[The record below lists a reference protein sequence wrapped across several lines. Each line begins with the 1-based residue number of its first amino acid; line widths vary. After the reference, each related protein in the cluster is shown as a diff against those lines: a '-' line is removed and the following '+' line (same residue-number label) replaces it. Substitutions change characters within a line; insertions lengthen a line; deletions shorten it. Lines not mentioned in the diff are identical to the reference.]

1 MIQTELFPQKTLLGL
16 SRPFISAI
24 QPNSNASEVIGPLWG
39 EMSKL
44 FFSMKLDRDANP
56 VGYGAMWNDVESE
69 PGPMIYFAG
78 YEIFEIPEDLGG
90 LEVLKLRPTK
100 YAYIEYVGPMSE
112 LPAKITSFYTELL
125 PASDVQR
132 IDGIDLEIYH
142 ESDNPE
148 LPPKVIVAAPVL

>member
-56 VGYGAMWNDVESE
+56 VGYGAMWNDVDRE
-69 PGPMIYFAG
+69 PGSMIYFAG

-90 LEVLKLRPTK
+90 LEVLKLRLTK
-100 YAYIEYVGPMSE
+100 YAYIEHVGPMSE
-112 LPAKITSFYTELL
+112 LPAKITSFYTDLL
-125 PASDVQR
+125 PASEVQR

-142 ESDNPE
+142 ESENPE
-148 LPPKVIVAAPVL
+148 LPPRVIIAAPVL

>member
-100 YAYIEYVGPMSE
+100 YAYIEHVGPMSE

-125 PASDVQR
+125 PASGIQR

-142 ESDNPE
+142 ESNDPE

>member
-44 FFSMKLDRDANP
+44 FFTMKLDRDANP
-56 VGYGAMWNDVESE
+56 VGYGAMWNDVDRE
-69 PGPMIYFAG
+69 PGSMIYFAG
-78 YEIFEIPEDLGG
+78 YEIFHIPQDLGG
-90 LEVLKLRPTK
+90 LEVLNLRPTK
-100 YAYIEYVGPMSE
+100 YAFIEHNGPMSE
-112 LPAKITSFYTELL
+112 LPAIITSFYTDLL
-125 PASDVQR
+125 PTSGIER

-148 LPPKVIVAAPVL
+148 LPPRVIIAAPVI

>member
-69 PGPMIYFAG
+69 PGSMIYFAG

-100 YAYIEYVGPMSE
+100 YAYIEHVGPMSE

-132 IDGIDLEIYH
+132 IEGIDLEIYH

>member
-44 FFSMKLDRDANP
+44 FFSIKLDRDANP
-56 VGYGAMWNDVESE
+56 VGYGAMWNDLKGE
-69 PGPMIYFAG
+69 PGSMIYFAG

-100 YAYIEYVGPMSE
+100 YAYIEHTGPMSE

-125 PASDVQR
+125 LASGIQR

-142 ESDNPE
+142 ESNDPE
-148 LPPKVIVAAPVL
+148 LPPRVIVAAPVL

>member
-100 YAYIEYVGPMSE
+100 YAYIEHVGPMSE

>member
-69 PGPMIYFAG
+69 PGSMIYFAG

-100 YAYIEYVGPMSE
+100 YAYIEHVGPMSE

-125 PASDVQR
+125 PASGITR

-142 ESDNPE
+142 ESNDPE
-148 LPPKVIVAAPVL
+148 LPPRVIVAAPVL